1 MSREVCDAEKLL
13 ETQLNKRASFSWEGW
28 TPNDAPQLIV
38 AITINR
44 WRDEQHGGLQSS
56 KLKKLFQVIITDGYK
71 SYLIPSLATQK
82 LPYLVADL
90 CPSVCTVLT
99 PAP

>member
-13 ETQLNKRASFSWEGW
+13 ETQLSKRASFSWEGW
-28 TPNDAPQLIV
+28 TTSDAPQLIV

-56 KLKKLFQVIITDGYK
+56 KLKN
-71 SYLIPSLATQK
+71 
-82 LPYLVADL
+82 
-90 CPSVCTVLT
+90 
-99 PAP
+99 